1 MKQNLTNSEY
11 HALPAIGASG
21 LKLLNQ
27 APAKYYAAYL
37 DPNRKPLEQTDDMLE
52 GSMIHTACLEP
63 HLFDE
68 QYSVVPDGIDK
79 RTKEGKLLFKEI
91 EATGKVPIK
100 PAKAEMALDLS
111 RIFHNHDWIAFDVIN
126 NNPIIEQS
134 FIADINGVQVKI
146 RPDMWIEPCADFPNG
161 AIIDLKTT
169 ADASPAGFGK
179 AITNYEYWLQAAL
192 YCMVIQR
199 EYGLSEPPPFYWF
212 AQEKKPPYLNMIY
225 RCSQLIYEY
234 GVSEV
239 ERLLEIYRVS
249 LETGEW
255 FGYGDDIE
263 DAELPVWKQ
272 REIEAVGYEDEA
284 EVEYD

>member
-1 MKQNLTNSEY
+1 MKQTLTNSEY

-37 DPNRKPLEQTDDMLE
+37 DPNRKPLESTAAMLR
-52 GSMIHTACLEP
+52 GTMIHTACLEP

-68 QYSVVPDGIDK
+68 QYVTVPDGIDK
-79 RTKEGKLLFKEI
+79 RTKEGKQLFSDI
-91 EATGKVPIK
+91 IASGKAPIK
-100 PAKAEMALDLS
+100 SEDAELALAL
-111 RIFHNHDWIAFDVIN
+111 REVFHRHDFIAFEVLN
-126 NNPIIEQS
+126 NTPIIEQS

-146 RPDMWIEPCADFPNG
+146 RPDIWIEPCADFPNG

-179 AITNYEYWLQAAL
+179 AITNYEYWLQSAL

-199 EYGLSEPPPFYWF
+199 EYNLPEPPPFYWF
-212 AQEKKPPYLNMIY
+212 AQETDAPYLNKVY
-225 RCSQLIYEY
+225 KCSQVIYEY
-234 GVSEV
+234 GVSEA

-249 LETGEW
+249 LATGEW
-255 FGYGDDIE
+255 FGYGFGIE
-263 DAELPVWKQ
+263 DAELPIWKQ
-272 REIEAVGYEDEA
+272 REITASEGEI
-284 EVEYD
+284 EVSYV